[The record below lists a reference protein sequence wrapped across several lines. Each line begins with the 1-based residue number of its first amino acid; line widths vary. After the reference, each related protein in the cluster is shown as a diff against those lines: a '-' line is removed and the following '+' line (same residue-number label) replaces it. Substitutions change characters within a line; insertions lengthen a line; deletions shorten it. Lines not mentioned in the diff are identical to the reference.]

1 MNKYIKATP
10 S

>member
-1 MNKYIKATP
+1 MNKYIKAML